1 MKIIEAN
8 VAGKQMNGNFLLHDI
23 SISINQGEKV
33 AIIGHNGS
41 GKSSLLKLI
50 GGIFEYSSG
59 DIKRAKIKTAYVPEH
74 FPENIRF
81 KMQEYLLLMGKMS
94 GGQGDELSKQI
105 SAYAKSFDI
114 EEFLH
119 TPLKNCSKG
128 TKQKA
133 GIIQALLMDPELL
146 LLDEPLTGLDEMA
159 QLELVN
165 QLESKMGNNTIIFTV
180 HESMLID
187 RLADR
192 VLTIK
197 NGRIVDDSI
206 MTKKEKQM
214 VIKAVIPKHLQVQGL
229 PCISYEFMDENIVE
243 MTVLSADSNKLLK
256 ELLEQ
261 DYFIL
266 ELREKR

>member
-1 MKIIEAN
+1 MNIFEAN
-8 VAGKQMNGNFLLHDI
+8 VAGKQMNGNLLLQDI
-23 SISINQGEKV
+23 SISVKQGERI

-50 GGIFEYSSG
+50 GGIFEQSSG
-59 DIKRAKIKTAYVPEH
+59 EIKRANIKTAYVPEH
-74 FPENIRF
+74 FPENICF

-94 GGQGDELSKQI
+94 GSQGDELSKQI
-105 SAYAKSFDI
+105 TAYAKSFEI

-146 LLDEPLTGLDEMA
+146 LLDEPLTGLDEQA
-159 QLELVN
+159 QLELLN
-165 QLESKMGNNTIIFTV
+165 QLESKRGNNTIIFTV

-192 VLTIK
+192 VLMIK
-197 NGRIVDDSI
+197 NGRIVDDSV
-206 MTKKEKQM
+206 MTKKEKIM
-214 VIKAVIPKHLQVQGL
+214 VIKAVISNQIQVSGL
-229 PCISYEFMDENIVE
+229 PCISFEWIEENIIE
-243 MTVLSADSNKLLK
+243 MMVLAEESNKLLK
-256 ELLEQ
+256 KLLEQ
-261 DYFIL
+261 DFLIL